1 MLYFTLSLCSTPF
14 PENIE
19 EETYY
24 SSLSIDELRNSKK
37 ICSCVTSELYPFS
50 IMISNFIEEDD
61 EIEFRTF
68 NFSSMSTADQDGI
81 VASYFL
87 NDIEKLS
94 KNKKKF
100 DLGEDFVDPLNVDV
114 NHLERMVSTIL
125 TMPRNHEYDKVILK
139 IAKKKVDYNIY
150 LMP

>member
-1 MLYFTLSLCSTPF
+1 
-14 PENIE
+14 
-19 EETYY
+19 
-24 SSLSIDELRNSKK
+24 
-37 ICSCVTSELYPFS
+37 
-50 IMISNFIEEDD
+50 MISNFIEEDD

-125 TMPRNHEYDKVILK
+125 TMPRNHEYDKVIL
-139 IAKKKVDYNIY
+139 
-150 LMP
+150 

>member
-1 MLYFTLSLCSTPF
+1 MFY
-14 PENIE
+14 
-19 EETYY
+19 
-24 SSLSIDELRNSKK
+24 
-37 ICSCVTSELYPFS
+37 
-50 IMISNFIEEDD
+50 FIEEDD

-68 NFSSMSTADQDGI
+68 NFSSMSIADQDDGI